1 MSLKHK
7 TVKNSKNI
15 VHSSEESI
23 LNQIGINHFNNGE
36 ISAWRGLKR
45 HAVNG
50 KAYGNLQ
57 NSKSWLYLKSSDF
70 ALECSAVG
78 EGSKFFFSLSSRFV
92 SLVSSFLLVGWL
104 ILVEF
109 PLNPMHSCSL
119 FVCKTYG
126 LPVFIVTTFRR
137 RVSDFRQKVR
147 SLLPNDTLGK
157 TPVTVTSPGKFSST
171 QRPHFVDRNN
181 SFTFM

>member
-1 MSLKHK
+1 MERFQL
-7 TVKNSKNI
+7 
-15 VHSSEESI
+15 EEAWKGM
-23 LNQIGINHFNNGE
+23 LWMERHME
-36 ISAWRGLKR
+36 I
-45 HAVNG
+45 
-50 KAYGNLQ
+50 LQ

-78 EGSKFFFSLSSRFV
+78 EGSKFFFSLSSPFV

-181 SFTFM
+181 SFMFM